1 MAGKIDLKPYVEL
14 VTEEIS
20 MVVRNVKE
28 KGGKR
33 FGRAFG
39 IAGVV
44 IFIAYAGVYAP
55 PQTRSA
61 RLQKEIDEAKLLEH
75 YGEQYDTTI
84 SQLDAA
90 YARLP
95 TMKDRDQWLF
105 NSVRDSLD
113 AGGLVTESFKPVK
126 EVELQGLIYQVC
138 DVTLSLRFGEFYD
151 WLLRLE
157 SAKPLMQLQTLD
169 LAKTMDSSGYN
180 EASCEIATVIPKRR
194 YH

>member
-1 MAGKIDLKPYVEL
+1 MAAKIDLKPYVEFISD
-14 VTEEIS
+14 EIS
-20 MVVRNVKE
+20 TVVRTVKE

-33 FGRAFG
+33 FGRAFV
-39 IAGVV
+39 IAGSAV
-44 IFIAYAGVYAP
+44 FAAYFMVYAP
-55 PQTRSA
+55 PQKRSA
-61 RLQKEIDEAKLLEH
+61 RLQDEINQASLLAQ
-75 YGEQYDTTI
+75 YGAQYDSTL
-84 SQLDAA
+84 SQLNAA

-113 AGGLVTESFKPVK
+113 AGNLVTESFKPVK

-138 DVTLSLRFGEFYD
+138 DVSMSLRFSDFYD

-157 SAKPLMQLQTLD
+157 SARPLMQLQMLD
-169 LAKTMDSSGYN
+169 LTKEDDPLGYN
-180 EASCEIATVIPKRR
+180 EAACQIATVIPKQR